1 VPGQPPT
8 RLGPYEI
15 LSAIGA
21 GGMGEVFKARD
32 TRLDRVVAIKVL
44 RTEVAADPDRLRR
57 FELEARAASALNH
70 PNILTI
76 FEVGRD
82 GPTAYLAMEWIEGV
96 TLRRLLERGRLPLR
110 RLLDILH
117 QLAEGLAKAH
127 AAGIVHRDLKPENVM
142 VSDDGFV
149 KILDFGLAKLA
160 EGAQASD
167 TLTRTVGTDTGVVMG
182 TVGYMS
188 PEQASGLPLD
198 HRSDQFALGLI
209 AYEMATGKRP
219 FARPTAAQT
228 MAATIEV
235 DPDPISA
242 LNPDLP
248 EHLGTVV
255 HRCLEK
261 TAAERYESTRDL
273 ARDLRQIAESQAIRV
288 ASGSAGTRPVR
299 RSRRTLAVG
308 AIVVAIVAALASA
321 AWLWRRGN
329 APASEASAPPLVA
342 VRPFRNLSPD
352 DARSYFAAGMTEE
365 IRGQLSKM
373 SALRLLSRAAA
384 EQYGDGDVAR
394 MAEQLGLDH
403 VVEGSVRLDRD
414 RARIAVELINARTQQ
429 TLWSEQYEREL
440 SDVFSVQ
447 SDVALRVARTLAANL
462 TSDER
467 RRVEQRPTANAEAY
481 QLYMRANEMRGMM
494 DRSRNLEAIA
504 LLRKALDLD
513 PRFAAAQARLA
524 YRIFFLGYYDDPKY
538 VDEAISLAQAAASMD
553 PTLAAPHFALGGAYS
568 VKGLGDQAR
577 FSFLRAL
584 ELDPNHSG
592 SMSNLSIHEGH
603 FGRLDES
610 LYWARRAWALSAK
623 GGNDYYH
630 VSVPLVSLRDDEL
643 SEAWLRQGEQRFPA
657 EPRIQIMLT
666 AVELLRGRDTE
677 ALARARRAAESSPTN
692 EEPKHVLLDLSF
704 LLRTKDVMPLVRGGF
719 ETAPDVP
726 SNWLAYETMR
736 TRFAILKK
744 KAGEAAEATRLADEA
759 AAVARRQLDAGSQS
773 PTLMIEVAAIQMVK
787 NDSNAALDW
796 LEQAYKKG
804 FREYGYLERD
814 AVFTPLAETPRFR
827 QLLQQMQRDV
837 AAMRQRARDRG
848 LMDLAKLD

>member
-1 VPGQPPT
+1 
-8 RLGPYEI
+8 
-15 LSAIGA
+15 
-21 GGMGEVFKARD
+21 MGEVYKARD

-44 RTEVAADPDRLRR
+44 RSEVAADPDRLRR

-76 FEVGRD
+76 YEVGRD
-82 GPTAYLAMEWIEGV
+82 GSTAYIVMEWIEGA
-96 TLRRLLERGRLPLR
+96 TLRTLLERGRLPLR
-110 RLLDILH
+110 RLVDIVH
-117 QLAEGLAKAH
+117 QMAEGLAKAH

-160 EGAQASD
+160 EGASPERLE
-167 TLTRTVGTDTGVVMG
+167 TLTRTVGTGTGVVMG

-198 HRSDQFALGLI
+198 HRSDQFSLGLI

-235 DPDPISA
+235 EPDPVAA

-248 EHLGTVV
+248 EHLATVV

-261 TAAERYESTRDL
+261 TAVERYESTRDL
-273 ARDLRQIAESQAIRV
+273 ARDLKQIAESHATRV
-288 ASGSAGTRPVR
+288 ASGSVGARPAHA
-299 RSRRTLAVG
+299 SRRLL
-308 AIVVAIVAALASA
+308 AIVAVLVAAALASA
-321 AWLWRRGN
+321 AWLWRRGE
-329 APASEASAPPLVA
+329 APGSEASASPLVA

-373 SALRLLSRAAA
+373 SALRLLSRSAA

-394 MAEQLGLDH
+394 MAQQLGIDH

-414 RARIAVELINARTQQ
+414 RARIAIELINARTQQ
-429 TLWSEQYEREL
+429 TLWSEQYDREL

-481 QLYMRANEMRGMM
+481 QLYLRANEMRGIM
-494 DRSRNLEAIA
+494 DRGRNLEAIA

-538 VDEAISLAQAAASMD
+538 LDEAISLAQAAASLD
-553 PTLAAPHFALGGAYS
+553 PALATAQFALGSAYS
-568 VKGLGDQAR
+568 QKGFGDQAR
-577 FSFLRAL
+577 LSFLRAL
-584 ELDPNHSG
+584 ELDPNHAG
-592 SMSNLSIHEGH
+592 SMSNLSVHESH

-623 GGNDYYH
+623 SGNDYYH
-630 VSVPLVSLRDDEL
+630 VGVPLVSLRDDDMTA
-643 SEAWLRQGEQRFPA
+643 AWLRRGEQRFPA
-657 EPRIQIMLT
+657 EPRIQVQLT
-666 AVELLRGRDTE
+666 ALELLRGRDAE
-677 ALARARRAAESSPTN
+677 ALARVRRAAELSPTN
-692 EEPKHVLLDLSF
+692 EELKSALGDLSF
-704 LLRTKDVMPLVRGGF
+704 LLGTKDAVPLARVAF
-719 ETAPDVP
+719 ETAPDI
-726 SNWLAYETMR
+726 SSGWLAFETMR
-736 TRFAILKK
+736 TRYAFLLK
-744 KAGEAAEATRLADEA
+744 KAGETAEATRLADEA
-759 AAVARRQLDAGSQS
+759 AAKARRQLDGGSQS
-773 PTLMIEVAAIQMVK
+773 PFLMIELAAIQMVK
-787 NDSNAALDW
+787 DDPDAAIGWLD
-796 LEQAYKKG
+796 QAYKKG

-814 AVFTPLAETPRFR
+814 TAFTSLVGTSRFR
-827 QLLQQMQRDV
+827 QLLQQMQGDV
-837 AAMRQRARDRG
+837 ATMRQRARDRG
-848 LMDLAKLD
+848 LMDLGKLD

>member
-1 VPGQPPT
+1 VPGPPFN
-8 RLGPYEI
+8 RLGPYEV
-15 LSAIGA
+15 LAAIGA
-21 GGMGEVFKARD
+21 GGMGEVFRARD

-44 RTEVAADPDRLRR
+44 RSEVAADPDRLRR

-76 FEVGRD
+76 YEVGRD
-82 GPTAYLAMEWIEGV
+82 GPTAYIAMEWIEGV
-96 TLRRLLERGRLPLR
+96 TLRTLLDRGRLPLR
-110 RLLDILH
+110 RLLDIIH
-117 QLAEGLAKAH
+117 QTSEGLAKAH

-160 EGAQASD
+160 EGTQTSQ
-167 TLTRTVGTDTGVVMG
+167 TVTRTVGTDTGVVMG

-235 DPDPISA
+235 EPDPIST

-248 EHLGTVV
+248 EHLATVV

-261 TAAERYESTRDL
+261 TAVDRYESTRDL
-273 ARDLRQIAESQAIRV
+273 ARDLKQIAESQATRV
-288 ASGSAGTRPVR
+288 PSGSTGARPVR
-299 RSRRTLAVG
+299 GSRRLLAVG
-308 AIVVAIVAALASA
+308 AIVVAIVAALAAA
-321 AWLWRRGN
+321 AWLWRRGS
-329 APASEASAPPLVA
+329 ASPSVASSSPLVA

-394 MAEQLGLDH
+394 MAEQLSVDH

-414 RARIAVELINARTQQ
+414 RARIAVELINARNQQ

-447 SDVALRVARTLAANL
+447 SDVALRVATTLAANL

-467 RRVEQRPTANAEAY
+467 RRVEQRPTSNAEAY
-481 QLYMRANEMRGMM
+481 QLYLRQNQLSIM
-494 DRSRNLEAIA
+494 DRGRNLEAIG

-513 PRFAAAQARLA
+513 PRFAAAKARLA
-524 YRIFFLGYYDDPKY
+524 YRTFFLGYYDDPKY
-538 VDEAISLAQAAASMD
+538 VDEAISLARGAASID
-553 PTLAAPHFALGGAYS
+553 PTLAAPHFALASAYS

-577 FSFLRAL
+577 LSFLRAL
-584 ELDPNHSG
+584 ELDPNHTS
-592 SMSNLSIHEGH
+592 SMNNLSIHESH
-603 FGRLDES
+603 FGRFDES

-623 GGNDYYH
+623 GANDYYH

-657 EPRIQIMLT
+657 EPRIQIMLA
-666 AVELLRGRDTE
+666 AVELVQGRDAE
-677 ALARARRAAESSPTN
+677 ALARARRAVQSSPTN
-692 EEPKHVLLDLSF
+692 EEPKHVLLDLAF
-704 LLRTKDVMPLVRGGF
+704 LLRPKDVMPIVRAGF

-726 SNWLAYETMR
+726 SDWLAHETMR
-736 TRFAILKK
+736 TRYAILLKE
-744 KAGEAAEATRLADEA
+744 GGQGVEATRLADEA
-759 AAVARRQLDAGSQS
+759 AATARRQLDAGSQS
-773 PTLMIEVAAIQMVK
+773 PSLMIEVAAVHMIK
-787 NDSNAALDW
+787 DDPEAALDS
-796 LEQAYKKG
+796 LEEAYQKG
-804 FREYGYLERD
+804 FRAYDFVERD
-814 AVFTPLAETPRFR
+814 RVFAPLRDSPRFR
-827 QLLQQMQRDV
+827 QLVQQMQQDV
-837 AAMRQRARDRG
+837 AAMRQRARERG
-848 LMDLAKLD
+848 LMDLEKLD

>member
-1 VPGQPPT
+1 VPGLPLS
-8 RLGPYEI
+8 RLGSYEI
-15 LSAIGA
+15 LASIGA

-32 TRLDRVVAIKVL
+32 TRLDRVVAIKIL
-44 RTEVAADPDRLRR
+44 RSEVAADPDRLRR
-57 FELEARAASALNH
+57 FGLEARAASALNH

-76 FEVGRD
+76 YEVGRD
-82 GPTAYLAMEWIEGV
+82 GPTAYIAMEWIEGT
-96 TLRRLLERGRLPLR
+96 TLRTLLDRGRLPLR
-110 RLLDILH
+110 RLLDIVH

-160 EGAQASD
+160 EGTQTSQ
-167 TLTRTVGTDTGVVMG
+167 TVTRTVGTDTGVVMG

-209 AYEMATGKRP
+209 AYEMGTGKRP

-235 DPDPISA
+235 EPDPISA

-261 TAAERYESTRDL
+261 TAVDRYESTRDL
-273 ARDLRQIAESQAIRV
+273 ARDLKQIAESQATRV
-288 ASGSAGTRPVR
+288 ASGSVGARPAHA
-299 RSRRTLAVG
+299 SRRT
-308 AIVVAIVAALASA
+308 IVVVAVVVAAALVWSV
-321 AWLWRRGN
+321 WLWRRGG
-329 APASEASAPPLVA
+329 APASETSASPLVA

-373 SALRLLSRAAA
+373 SGLRLLSRAAA
-384 EQYGDGDVAR
+384 EQYGDGDVGR
-394 MAEQLGLDH
+394 MAEQLGIDH

-538 VDEAISLAQAAASMD
+538 VDEAISLAQAAASID

-577 FSFLRAL
+577 LSFLRAL

-592 SMSNLSIHEGH
+592 SMSNLSIHESH

-623 GGNDYYH
+623 GSNDYYH

-666 AVELLRGRDTE
+666 AVELLRGRDAE

-736 TRFAILKK
+736 TRYAILLK

-759 AAVARRQLDAGSQS
+759 AAVARRQLDGGSQS
-773 PTLMIEVAAIQMVK
+773 PYLMIELAAIQMVK
-787 NDSNAALDW
+787 DDSNAALDW

-804 FREYGYLERD
+804 FREYGYFERD
-814 AVFTPLAETPRFR
+814 TVFTPLAGTPRVR
-827 QLLQQMQRDV
+827 QLVQQMQRDV

>member
-1 VPGQPPT
+1 VPGLPLN

-15 LSAIGA
+15 LAAIGA

-44 RTEVAADPDRLRR
+44 RSEVATDPDRLRR

-76 FEVGRD
+76 YEVGRD
-82 GPTAYLAMEWIEGV
+82 GPTAYIAMEWIEGA
-96 TLRRLLERGRLPLR
+96 TLRTLLDRGRLPLR
-110 RLLDILH
+110 RLLDIVH
-117 QLAEGLAKAH
+117 QMSEGLAKAH

-167 TLTRTVGTDTGVVMG
+167 TLTRTVGTGTGVVMG
-182 TVGYMS
+182 TIGYMS

-209 AYEMATGKRP
+209 AYEMATAKRP

-235 DPDPISA
+235 EPDSIAS

-261 TAAERYESTRDL
+261 RAVDRYESTRDL
-273 ARDLRQIAESQAIRV
+273 ARDLKQIAESQASRV
-288 ASGSAGTRPVR
+288 ASGSVGAPPTRG
-299 RSRRTLAVG
+299 SRRTITVA
-308 AIVVAIVAALASA
+308 AIVVVAAAVLASA
-321 AWLWRRGN
+321 AWLWRRET
-329 APASEASAPPLVA
+329 APASEASTSPLVA

-373 SALRLLSRAAA
+373 SALRLVSRAAA

-394 MAEQLGLDH
+394 MAEQLGIDH

-414 RARIAVELINARTQQ
+414 RARIAVELINARNQQ

-447 SDVALRVARTLAANL
+447 SDVALRVATTLAANL

-467 RRVEQRPTANAEAY
+467 RRVEQRPTANVEAY
-481 QLYMRANEMRGMM
+481 QLYLRANEMRGMA
-494 DRSRNLEAIA
+494 DRSRNLEGIA

-513 PRFAAAQARLA
+513 PKFAAAQARLA
-524 YRIFFLGYYDDPKY
+524 YRTFFLGYYDDPKY
-538 VDEAISLAQAAASMD
+538 LDEAISLAKAAATLD
-553 PTLAAPHFALGGAYS
+553 PTLAAPHFALGSAYS
-568 VKGLGDQAR
+568 QKGFGDQAR
-577 FSFLRAL
+577 LSFLRAL
-584 ELDPNHSG
+584 ELEPNHMG
-592 SMSNLSIHEGH
+592 SMSNLSIHESH
-603 FGRLDES
+603 FGRFDES
-610 LYWARRAWALSAK
+610 LYWARRVWALSAK
-623 GGNDYYH
+623 GGNDGYH
-630 VSVPLVSLRDDEL
+630 LGVPLLSLRDDDLTAE
-643 SEAWLRQGEQRFPA
+643 WLRRSEQRSPA
-657 EPRIQIMLT
+657 EPRIQILLT
-666 AVELLRGRDTE
+666 TLELLRGRDAE
-677 ALARARRAAESSPTN
+677 ALARARRAAERSPKN
-692 EEPKHVLLDLSF
+692 EEVKYVLRDLAFILGTS
-704 LLRTKDVMPLVRGGF
+704 DVVPLVRTGF
-719 ETAPDVP
+719 EAAPDLP
-726 SNWLAYETMR
+726 SGWLAFETMR
-736 TRFAILKK
+736 TRYAFLLK
-744 KAGEAAEATRLADEA
+744 KAGVQVWLPRLWAPRTRPRPCTAGRYPTFQTATAADAEGRRRDAPARPRPRPDGSGQTRLT
-759 AAVARRQLDAGSQS
+759 S
-773 PTLMIEVAAIQMVK
+773 PPGT
-787 NDSNAALDW
+787 
-796 LEQAYKKG
+796 
-804 FREYGYLERD
+804 
-814 AVFTPLAETPRFR
+814 
-827 QLLQQMQRDV
+827 
-837 AAMRQRARDRG
+837 
-848 LMDLAKLD
+848 

>member
-1 VPGQPPT
+1 MPHLPQT

-15 LSAIGA
+15 LAAIGA
-21 GGMGEVFKARD
+21 GGMGEVYKARD

-44 RTEVAADPDRLRR
+44 RPEVAADPDRLRR

-76 FEVGRD
+76 YEVGRD
-82 GPTAYLAMEWIEGV
+82 GPTAYIAMEWIEGT
-96 TLRRLLERGRLPLR
+96 TLRTLLDRGRLPLR
-110 RLLDILH
+110 RLLDIVH

-160 EGAQASD
+160 EGTQTSQTD
-167 TLTRTVGTDTGVVMG
+167 TRTVGTDTGVVMG

-248 EHLGTVV
+248 EHLATVV

-261 TAAERYESTRDL
+261 TAVERYESTRDL
-273 ARDLRQIAESQAIRV
+273 ARDLKQIAESQATRA
-288 ASGSAGTRPVR
+288 ASGSVGARPAR
-299 RSRRTLAVG
+299 ASRRTIAVA
-308 AIVVAIVAALASA
+308 AIVVAAAALVLSV
-321 AWLWRRGN
+321 WLWRRGG
-329 APASEASAPPLVA
+329 APASETSASPLVA

-384 EQYGDGDVAR
+384 EQYGDGNVAR
-394 MAEQLGLDH
+394 MAEQLGVDH
-403 VVEGSVRLDRD
+403 VVEGSVRLDRQ

-429 TLWSEQYEREL
+429 TLWSEQYEHEL

-481 QLYMRANEMRGMM
+481 QLYLRANEMRGIM
-494 DRSRNLEAIA
+494 DRGRNLEAIG

-538 VDEAISLAQAAASMD
+538 LDEAISLAQAAASLD
-553 PTLAAPHFALGGAYS
+553 PALATAQFVLGSAYS
-568 VKGLGDQAR
+568 QKGLGDQAR
-577 FSFLRAL
+577 LSFLRAL
-584 ELDPNHSG
+584 ELDPNHSS
-592 SMSNLSIHEGH
+592 SMNNLSIHENH
-603 FGRLDES
+603 FGRFDES

-623 GGNDYYH
+623 SGNDYYH
-630 VSVPLVSLRDDEL
+630 VGVPLVSLRDDDL
-643 SEAWLRQGEQRFPA
+643 SGAWVRQGEQRFPA
-657 EPRIQIMLT
+657 EHRLQILLT
-666 AVELLRGRDTE
+666 ALELLRGRDAE
-677 ALARARRAAESSPTN
+677 ALARVRRAAEQSPTN
-692 EEPKHVLLDLSF
+692 EELKSTLGDLSF
-704 LLRTKDVMPLVRGGF
+704 LLEAKDAAPLVRAAF
-719 ETAPDVP
+719 ETAPDIP
-726 SNWLAYETMR
+726 SGWLAFETMR
-736 TRFAILKK
+736 TRHALLLKK
-744 KAGEAAEATRLADEA
+744 GGEAAEANRLADEA

-773 PTLMIEVAAIQMVK
+773 PSLMIELAAIQMIK
-787 NDSNAALDW
+787 DDPEAAIGWLD
-796 LEQAYKKG
+796 QAYKKG
-804 FREYGYLERD
+804 FREYGYFERD
-814 AVFTPLAETPRFR
+814 TVFTPLAGTTRFR